1 METDDEIQA
10 LQKEWMGIIEQT
22 DMTDS
27 QNRFRAG
34 LLRLAWSYARLAVL
48 SYGFQHAFGRTN
60 ADENPFLMRV
70 SGCGRGMMLNVLT
83 SLRSASQQRRT

>member
-22 DMTDS
+22 DMSDS

-70 SGCGRGMMLNVLT
+70 SGCE
-83 SLRSASQQRRT
+83 